1 MKKAKIIAMRTAKG
15 CAKIVTKDDVV
26 KAAAAMTI
34 AMGMSADDAEAARTA
49 FADMTDDMGPKC
61 AIVQLNPFRGFI
73 A

>member
-1 MKKAKIIAMRTAKG
+1 MKAKTIAMRTAKK
-15 CAKIVTKDDVV
+15 CAQIVTKKDVV

-34 AMGMSADDAEAARTA
+34 AMGMSADDAEAARAA
-49 FADMTDDMGPKC
+49 FADMADDMGAKC